1 MRTQTRTNEK
11 KIMGLMRRGGVLR
24 SKDLDPYGIA
34 RVNLQ
39 RLVQRG
45 RIQWAGRGLYMLPE
59 AVTEHHSLAQV
70 CKRVPHG
77 VVCLLS
83 ALRFHEL
90 TTQNPFEVWMAID
103 QKAWRP
109 QLESPSLRIVHLSG
123 KVLTSGV
130 EEHPIEGVKV
140 RVYSPA
146 KTVVDC
152 FKFRN
157 RVGLDVAIEALREYR
172 RKYPARLDELWRFAR
187 ICRVERVMRPYLEAL
202 S

>member
-1 MRTQTRTNEK
+1 MRTQTGSNKK

-24 SKDLDPYGIA
+24 SKDLNPYGIA
-34 RVNLQ
+34 RVSLK

-45 RIQWAGRGLYMLPE
+45 QIQRASRGLYTLPD
-59 AVTEHHSLAQV
+59 AATEHHSLAQV

-77 VVCLLS
+77 VVCLVS
-83 ALRFHEL
+83 ALRFHDL
-90 TTQNPFEVWMAID
+90 TTQNPFEVWIAID

-109 QLESPSLRIVHLSG
+109 QIESPSLRIAHLSG
-123 KVLTSGV
+123 KALTSGV

-146 KTVVDC
+146 KTVADC

-157 RVGLDVAIEALREYR
+157 KVGLDVAIEALREYR
-172 RKYPARLDELWRFAR
+172 RKYPTRLDELWRFAK
-187 ICRVERVMRPYLEAL
+187 ICRVERVIRPYLEAF